1 MELKRFR
8 VSWGWNFEC
17 LEHRS
22 PQIQERGICRVSE
35 LYISEWLRPRPPPP
49 TLLKTSD
56 GATDGGRVFAYAL
69 RLGLI
74 IEKWLSLSPFNP
86 PILIL
91 EFEAVLKRQF
101 VSTGKQRVAKTLPP
115 LRTSKTKFYAILKSG
130 GEGGKET

>member
-1 MELKRFR
+1 MEFR
-8 VSWGWNFEC
+8 YC
-17 LEHRS
+17 A
-22 PQIQERGICRVSE
+22 
-35 LYISEWLRPRPPPP
+35 ISEWLRPRTPPP

-56 GATDGGRVFAYAL
+56 GATDGGSVFAYAL

-74 IEKWLSLSPFNP
+74 IEKWLSLSPFTP

-115 LRTSKTKFYAILKSG
+115 LRTQEIQFLAILRSG
-130 GEGGKET
+130 GAGGSSLPVSGTAAGSS

>member
-1 MELKRFR
+1 MEFR
-8 VSWGWNFEC
+8 YC
-17 LEHRS
+17 A
-22 PQIQERGICRVSE
+22 
-35 LYISEWLRPRPPPP
+35 ISEWLRPRTPPP

-56 GATDGGRVFAYAL
+56 GATDGGSVFAYAL

-74 IEKWLSLSPFNP
+74 IEKWLSLPPFNP

-115 LRTSKTKFYAILKSG
+115 LRTSKTKFFAILKSG
-130 GEGGKET
+130 GEGGKETSTILNK